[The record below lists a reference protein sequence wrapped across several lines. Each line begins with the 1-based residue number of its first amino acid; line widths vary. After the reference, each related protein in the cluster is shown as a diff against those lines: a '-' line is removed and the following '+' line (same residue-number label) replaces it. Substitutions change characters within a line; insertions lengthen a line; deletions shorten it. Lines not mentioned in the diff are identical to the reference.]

1 MGVVL
6 QDSQLIPGDILSNIA
21 GSKKELTEEDVW
33 ELLKKVGM
41 DEEIREMPMGLK
53 TMVAEGAGTLSGGQ
67 RQKLLIARAIA
78 ANPAIIFFDE
88 ATSALDNRSQ
98 KTVSV
103 SMKNLDAT
111 RIVIAHRLSTIM
123 DCDRILVLEKGNIVE
138 EGTYEELMKNQSYF
152 YKYAKRQLV

>member
-1 MGVVL
+1 
-6 QDSQLIPGDILSNIA
+6 
-21 GSKKELTEEDVW
+21 
-33 ELLKKVGM
+33 
-41 DEEIREMPMGLK
+41 MGLK

-98 KTVSV
+98 KTVSE
-103 SMKNLDAT
+103 SMKNLNAT

-123 DCDRILVLEKGNIVE
+123 DCDRILVLEKGTIVE
-138 EGTYEELMKNQSYF
+138 AGSYDELMKKEAYF
-152 YKYAKRQLV
+152 YKYAKRQLVWKKEKK

>member
-1 MGVVL
+1 
-6 QDSQLIPGDILSNIA
+6 
-21 GSKKELTEEDVW
+21 
-33 ELLKKVGM
+33 M

-98 KTVSV
+98 KIVSE

-138 EGTYEELMKNQSYF
+138 EGTYEALMKKEAYF
-152 YKYAKRQLV
+152 YKYAKRQLI

>member
-1 MGVVL
+1 
-6 QDSQLIPGDILSNIA
+6 
-21 GSKKELTEEDVW
+21 
-33 ELLKKVGM
+33 M
-41 DEEIREMPMGLK
+41 DEEVREMPMGLK

-88 ATSALDNRSQ
+88 ATSALDNQSQ
-98 KTVSV
+98 KIVSE
-103 SMKNLDAT
+103 SLKKMNAS

-138 EGTYEELMKNQSYF
+138 EGTYGELMEKKDYF
-152 YKYAKRQLV
+152 YRYARRQLL

>member
-1 MGVVL
+1 
-6 QDSQLIPGDILSNIA
+6 
-21 GSKKELTEEDVW
+21 
-33 ELLKKVGM
+33 M

-98 KTVSV
+98 KTVSE
-103 SMKNLDAT
+103 SMKNLNAT

-138 EGTYEELMKNQSYF
+138 AGSYDELMKKEAYF
-152 YKYAKRQLV
+152 YKYASDSWSEKRKKNKKPESSCLSGNGMFLVFSG